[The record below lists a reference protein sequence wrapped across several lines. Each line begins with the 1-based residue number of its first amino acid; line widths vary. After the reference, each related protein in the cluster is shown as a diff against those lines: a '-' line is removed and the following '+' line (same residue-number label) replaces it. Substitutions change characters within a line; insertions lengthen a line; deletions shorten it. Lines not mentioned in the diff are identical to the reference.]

1 MSTNNKNLHLTDQDR
16 IIIEKGIE
24 NSSTKAAIAL
34 TLVKDKST
42 IGKEIKATDVPITLH
57 VQTKMNVLTIM
68 FVLTALT
75 LSLSN
80 TIAETD
86 PLVPATAV
94 PNILIV
100 VMTSLNILLILHT
113 RNTEKNSLIPE
124 LVSI

>member
-34 TLVKDKST
+34 TLGKDKST
-42 IGKEIKATDVPITLH
+42 IGKEIKAHRCSITLH

-100 VMTSLNILLILHT
+100 VMTSLNILPILHT
-113 RNTEKNSLIPE
+113 RNTEKNSL
-124 LVSI
+124 

>member
-1 MSTNNKNLHLTDQDR
+1 MAKTNLPSAKKL
-16 IIIEKGIE
+16 KP
-24 NSSTKAAIAL
+24 
-34 TLVKDKST
+34 
-42 IGKEIKATDVPITLH
+42 TDVPITLH

-100 VMTSLNILLILHT
+100 VMTSLNILPILHT
-113 RNTEKNSLIPE
+113 RNTEKNSL
-124 LVSI
+124 